1 MRAKVQKNSSH
12 RFGHK
17 ERNRNLHARNPDPSA
32 RSLLCLNDKGIQ
44 KFKNPGALESHKIL
58 NLAVDPSFLDEPSW
72 FPKTLQT
79 NLALS
84 KKGCSDVFRCLPHFS
99 IHFLYKIIIISFSAI
114 APRWR
119 PIGSEHRPRCPHIY
133 LSTLEPFLL
142 PRRSRHGDRMKDGWV
157 QK

>member
-58 NLAVDPSFLDEPSW
+58 NLAVDPSFWTNPVGFQKLFKPIW
-72 FPKTLQT
+72 RCPKK
-79 NLALS
+79 AVPMY
-84 KKGCSDVFRCLPHFS
+84 SDVFPIFLSISYIKSSSSHF
-99 IHFLYKIIIISFSAI
+99 
-114 APRWR
+114 R
-119 PIGSEHRPRCPHIY
+119 PLR
-133 LSTLEPFLL
+133 LD
-142 PRRSRHGDRMKDGWV
+142 GDRSGASTGHDVHTFICRLWSLFSYLAGADMGTE
-157 QK
+157 